1 MNLSLK
7 TVIGGV
13 VAPVALAA
21 LIAAAGCAVG
31 PDYVRPAD
39 VPVPGGYVADHAAD
53 SVVGDDPAYGWWRDF
68 GSARLDSLV
77 EEAFAAS
84 PDLMAAAGRVTEAR
98 AQLKAAGS
106 NSLPSVEI
114 GGSAS
119 RSKLTMA
126 RFGGRGSIYSTLY
139 DASANASWELDLWGR
154 LSRTRRAGWADLM
167 AVEANRIAVRQGL
180 AADVVRAWLMVS
192 EAEGQRDLSVR
203 TEESWAS
210 SLDMVEDRYAG
221 GVSASL
227 DVHQSRQALA
237 SARARRVQWEED
249 LAVARR
255 ALEILVGRY
264 PAGRIAAEGEALA
277 QLPELKP
284 VPAGLPANL
293 LGRRPD
299 VVAAEMSLRAAGE
312 RIGAAKADL
321 FPRLSLT
328 GNAGYSSPEL
338 DDLITDGASVWSL
351 VGNLTM
357 PLLNRGAR
365 TAQVDAAEG
374 RAEQARAAYAGVLL
388 NGFRDVEAALTA
400 GRLQDIRRGFLRE
413 SVGHA
418 ERSLDVAR
426 DRYRQGL
433 DPYLTVL
440 DARRQ
445 LHLAESELLR
455 AEGLV
460 RRVRVDLIQALGG
473 PWDVRPDQDSAAGT
487 RTDVADAPRN

>member
-1 MNLSLK
+1 MNATPS
-7 TVIGGV
+7 
-13 VAPVALAA
+13 
-21 LIAAAGCAVG
+21 
-31 PDYVRPAD
+31 
-39 VPVPGGYVADHAAD
+39 
-53 SVVGDDPAYGWWRDF
+53 
-68 GSARLDSLV
+68 SAT
-77 EEAFAAS
+77 
-84 PDLMAAAGRVTEAR
+84 G
-98 AQLKAAGS
+98 
-106 NSLPSVEI
+106 
-114 GGSAS
+114 
-119 RSKLTMA
+119 
-126 RFGGRGSIYSTLY
+126 
-139 DASANASWELDLWGR
+139 
-154 LSRTRRAGWADLM
+154 
-167 AVEANRIAVRQGL
+167 
-180 AADVVRAWLMVS
+180 MVMCS
-192 EAEGQRDLSVR
+192 EA
-203 TEESWAS
+203 
-210 SLDMVEDRYAG
+210 
-221 GVSASL
+221 
-227 DVHQSRQALA
+227 ALA
-237 SARARRVQWEED
+237 SAADAVSSWVRREAARARRVQWEEG

-338 DDLITDGASVWSL
+338 DNLITDGASVWSL